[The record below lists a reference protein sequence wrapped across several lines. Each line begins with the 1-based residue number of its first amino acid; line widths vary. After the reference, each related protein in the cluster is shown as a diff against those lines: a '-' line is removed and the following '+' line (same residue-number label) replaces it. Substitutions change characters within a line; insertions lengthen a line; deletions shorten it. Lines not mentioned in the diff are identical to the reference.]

1 MQIIYICNKPII
13 VVKYDVYIMESGGT
27 NGISIKIITSFVKE
41 LQTIMDYELFQA
53 KEGRI
58 LFGALAVLAIVLFIV
73 DRGGKRKK

>member
-1 MQIIYICNKPII
+1 
-13 VVKYDVYIMESGGT
+13 
-27 NGISIKIITSFVKE
+27 
-41 LQTIMDYELFQA
+41 MDYELFQA